1 MKRLMM
7 FLATISL
14 AFVLAACG
22 NQKSDKNDHDPA
34 GNPETEEAGNQEVEF
49 TDDEKLSED
58 TIVANIND
66 VEVTGEMYNLI
77 YVQTKIQLDQS
88 GQDVS
93 NLEYV
98 KELTI
103 DGLINQEIIRQDAK
117 KAGIVVTDEELNSEF
132 EAIKSD
138 NEERF
143 QAFLERY
150 HLTEQAFKD
159 QLLFA
164 LTHDKYIESELPPIE
179 VTDEEVEEAYDE
191 IKKDNEDI
199 AKLEDV
205 EEQLKTEM
213 IIQKEQESLQ
223 KRIEELKEQASI
235 EKFM

>member
-1 MKRLMM
+1 MKRFTI
-7 FLATISL
+7 FLITVIL
-14 AFVLAACG
+14 AIVLVACG
-22 NQKSDKNDHDPA
+22 SKTSDKN
-34 GNPETEEAGNQEVEF
+34 NNEKENVQVTEEAGNQEIEF
-49 TDDEKLSED
+49 NDDEKLNED

-77 YVQTKIQLDQS
+77 YVQTKIQLDQF

-93 NLEYV
+93 DLEYV

-117 KAGIVVTDEELNSEF
+117 KEGIVVTEEELNSEF
-132 EAIKSD
+132 ESIKSD

-191 IKKDNEDI
+191 IKKDNKDI
-199 AKLEDV
+199 ANLEDV
-205 EEQLKTEM
+205 EDQLKNEM

-223 KRIEELKEQASI
+223 KRIEELKKQASI
-235 EKFM
+235 ERFM

>member
-1 MKRLMM
+1 MNRL
-7 FLATISL
+7 LILLTIVSL
-14 AFVLAACG
+14 TIVLVACG
-22 NQKSDKNDHDPA
+22 SKTSNKDKKENVQ
-34 GNPETEEAGNQEVEF
+34 ETEEMTNQEVEF
-49 TDDEKLSED
+49 IDDEKVSED
-58 TIVANIND
+58 KIVAHIND

-77 YVQTKIQLDQS
+77 YVQTKIQLHQF
-88 GQDVS
+88 GQDVN
-93 NLEYV
+93 NLKHV
-98 KELTI
+98 KNIAI

-117 KAGIVVTDEELNSEF
+117 NAGIVVTDEEITAEF

-150 HLTEQAFKD
+150 HLTEKAFKD

-164 LTHDKYIESELPPIE
+164 LTHDQYIESELPPIK

-191 IKKDNEDI
+191 LKKDNKDI

-205 EEQLKTEM
+205 EEQLRREM

-235 EKFM
+235 EVYM

>member
-1 MKRLMM
+1 MK
-7 FLATISL
+7 
-14 AFVLAACG
+14 
-22 NQKSDKNDHDPA
+22 
-34 GNPETEEAGNQEVEF
+34 
-49 TDDEKLSED
+49 ED

-88 GQDVS
+88 GQDIS

-103 DGLINQEIIRQDAK
+103 DGLINQEIVRQDAK
-117 KAGIVVTDEELNSEF
+117 KVGIVVTDEELHSEF